1 VKQKRILAIDF
12 GGKYIGLAVSD
23 PLGVTSRGLPTLKRA
38 NKRAD
43 LEHIRELVEALQV
56 ERIVVGHPVHL
67 KGHAGERAKEAERF
81 AAWLR
86 RELKLPVELYDERL
100 TSVEAEN
107 LLRERGESRRF
118 GAPHSKQSRNQR
130 VEAVNRIAAA
140 VLLQSYLD
148 ERPRS
153 VGAPASAD

>member
-1 VKQKRILAIDF
+1 VKTQPRILAIDF

-23 PLGVTSRGLPTLKRA
+23 PLGVTARGLPTLKRGH
-38 NKRAD
+38 KRAD
-43 LEHIRELVEALQV
+43 LDHIRELVEALRV
-56 ERIVVGHPVHL
+56 ERIVVGHPLHL
-67 KGHAGERAKEAERF
+67 KGHAGKRAKEAERF

-118 GAPHSKQSRNQR
+118 GAPHWTQSRNQR
-130 VEAVNRIAAA
+130 VQAVNRIAAA

-148 ERPRS
+148 ER
-153 VGAPASAD
+153 AAQPASNP

>member
-1 VKQKRILAIDF
+1 
-12 GGKYIGLAVSD
+12 VSD
-23 PLGVTSRGLPTLKRA
+23 PLGLTANGLPTLKRS
-38 NKRAD
+38 NKRGD
-43 LEHIRELVEALQV
+43 LDHIRELAQALQV

-81 AAWLR
+81 AGWLR
-86 RELKLPVELYDERL
+86 RELELPVELYDERL

-107 LLRERGESRRF
+107 LLRERGEAAPRSR
-118 GAPHSKQSRNQR
+118 QSRNQR

-148 ERPRS
+148 ERVAPRS
-153 VGAPASAD
+153 VETNP